1 MKQRWHHL
9 SLRERYFLIGGVFC
23 LLTFLSYSLVWQPLQ
38 KKILLAQKKLEQHR
52 QLLHQIHLAKPALKE
67 WLNRRHQNA
76 ILPDESLSNMVH
88 QSAAQA
94 GMEIIKMQ
102 EEEKALRVWIVEVS
116 FKKLVSWL
124 FDLQYRHGIQTAYL
138 DLVETGIPGI
148 VEVQRLEFIRDVK

>member
-1 MKQRWHHL
+1 M
-9 SLRERYFLIGGVFC
+9 
-23 LLTFLSYSLVWQPLQ
+23 
-38 KKILLAQKKLEQHR
+38 
-52 QLLHQIHLAKPALKE
+52 
-67 WLNRRHQNA
+67 
-76 ILPDESLSNMVH
+76 H

-102 EEEKALRVWIVEVS
+102 EEEKALRVWIAEVS

-148 VEVQRLEFIRDVK
+148 VEVQRLEFIRDIK